1 MDVSGADIIM
11 MGIAVV
17 IALVE
22 AGVAIS
28 QFRLNRKLRAE
39 AKHTQTELEAKVTK
53 QEDDAKEMREELEA
67 KATKE
72 ELKRAVGETVR
83 ETVPEVLQE
92 MAQQYASQGAAD
104 QQGSSGVDSR

>member
-1 MDVSGADIIM
+1 MDVSGEDIIM

-17 IALVE
+17 IAVVE

-53 QEDDAKEMREELEA
+53 QEDDAKEMKREVR
-67 KATKE
+67 K
-72 ELKRAVGETVR
+72 LKDAIDQKVQER
-83 ETVPEVLQE
+83 VPEVLRE
-92 MAQQYASQGAAD
+92 MAQQYANSGSAD

>member
-1 MDVSGADIIM
+1 MDVSGEDIIM

-17 IALVE
+17 IAVVE

-39 AKHTQTELEAKVTK
+39 AKHTQTELEAKVK
-53 QEDDAKEMREELEA
+53 QQELEA
-67 KATKE
+67 QATKRE
-72 ELKRAVGETVR
+72 VRKLKDAIDQKVQAR
-83 ETVPEVLQE
+83 VPEVLRE
-92 MAQQYASQGAAD
+92 MARQYANSGSAD